1 MNRKQWIKE
10 RRRVAE
16 ERYDNIFSLDY
27 DEKWGNLEQ
36 NHIDNLNYFLNL
48 LPKETRILDAACG
61 TGKYWDI
68 VTSKN
73 FKVIGMD
80 QSSNML
86 KKAQM
91 KYPKISI
98 IKGGLQEIGC
108 SEEFWGILCIDA
120 MENIFPEQW
129 PLVLKNFYRAL
140 KKEGYLYFTVETI
153 SEDETKEAFKKALKL
168 GLPVIEGEYA
178 HEGGYH
184 YYPAIEEVKVWIK
197 DIGFNMI
204 KEGVSEGYYH
214 FIVKKV

>member
-1 MNRKQWIKE
+1 MNREQWIKE

-68 VTSKN
+68 ITSKN
-73 FKVIGMD
+73 FKVTGMD

-86 KKAQM
+86 KKAQI

-98 IKGGLQEIGC
+98 IKGGL
-108 SEEFWGILCIDA
+108 
-120 MENIFPEQW
+120 
-129 PLVLKNFYRAL
+129 
-140 KKEGYLYFTVETI
+140 
-153 SEDETKEAFKKALKL
+153 
-168 GLPVIEGEYA
+168 
-178 HEGGYH
+178 
-184 YYPAIEEVKVWIK
+184 
-197 DIGFNMI
+197 
-204 KEGVSEGYYH
+204 
-214 FIVKKV
+214 